1 MLLALTPGI
10 GGRTLVRILARSDLM
25 GQSPYEFFALS
36 PEALREDYGLPT
48 KLADRISGSMD
59 RLTEELSAFE
69 EKLESLGVHLV
80 TAADAHFPARLEGID
95 IDPPPALFMYGNQKL
110 IESKTFCILSS
121 RSTPPKAL
129 DKIEKLAEEGV
140 LKGEVLVSGHDRPE
154 YQRSAVVPLRW
165 GSPRI
170 LCLDRGMF
178 GALGDDLSVEPFR
191 TARLWRFQFD
201 KNTDLV
207 VSPFRPN
214 AGFAG
219 VNNQVRDRLVAGLS
233 ERLDFVLINPG
244 GNMDKLARAAL
255 KAGRPV
261 RVSDLSLDYRQY
273 REQGAEVL
281 DFGS

>member
-10 GGRTLVRILARSDLM
+10 GGRTLVRILARCDLM

-36 PEALREDYGLPT
+36 PEALKEDYGLPN
-48 KLADRISGSMD
+48 KLAGQVSGSMD
-59 RLTEELSAFE
+59 RLVSELSE
-69 EKLESLGVHLV
+69 LEQKLESLGVHLV
-80 TAADAHFPARLEGID
+80 TAADAHFPARLDGID
-95 IDPPPALFMYGNQKL
+95 LDPPPALFLYGNQKL
-110 IESKTFCILSS
+110 LETKTFCILSS
-121 RSTPPKAL
+121 RSTPPKGL
-129 DKIEKLAEEGV
+129 EMIEKLAEQGV

-178 GALGDDLSVEPFR
+178 AALGDDLSVEPFR

-201 KNTDLV
+201 KSTDLV

-219 VNNQVRDRLVAGLS
+219 VNNQVRDRLVAALS
-233 ERLDFVLINPG
+233 DRMDFVLVNPG
-244 GNMDKLARAAL
+244 GNMDKLARAGL
-255 KAGRPV
+255 KAGRQV
-261 RVSDLSLDYRQY
+261 RVSDLSLKYRQY
-273 REQGAEVL
+273 RELGAEVL
-281 DFGS
+281 DFGI